1 MFENM
6 RQDHKDELKRLILLA
21 LANFLL
27 AMADHTWT
35 GNSTMSLLIKIGFVV
50 LYILA
55 GKEVIKLAF
64 LGIKNK
70 QPMDENFLM
79 TLATL
84 AAFVIGK
91 YHEAVFVMLF
101 YSFGELFE
109 DIATNSSR
117 ESIKSLMSIVPETSI
132 RIVDGKREEVD
143 IDDIEKGDILE
154 IRDGDK
160 VPVDGKILSGNASL
174 DTSSLTGES
183 LPVQVEEGDDI
194 MSSSIVTDG
203 IIKMEVNKVFDDSIA
218 SKIIDLIEESV
229 ENKSSSEKFIT
240 RFSKIY
246 TPIVVGAAVL
256 LALIPPIF
264 MGGDWNDYL
273 LRAATFLVLSCPCA
287 LVLSVPLSFISGL
300 GLASKNGIL
309 IKGSQ
314 YLESLD
320 DADVL
325 LTDKTGTLTKGEF
338 KIRDIEYFGDF
349 DKEKTLDYIYNLE
362 KTSSHPIAKSI
373 VRDIDRDEDHKIFK
387 ETKNIKGLGLSAVSA
402 DGEEILLG
410 SKKFIGEEGT
420 DDKAV
425 YMSIDG
431 KLAAKISIE
440 DEIKDDSKETIDYLK
455 SFIPNIAI
463 LSGDNEEA
471 VRETAQKLNLT
482 DYHASLMPDD
492 KLDILKSYK
501 DKDYVSVFV
510 GDGINDAPVLKQA
523 SVGVSMGDTA
533 SDIAIESSDILVTN
547 GEFSQMKK
555 LMDIARISVRTVR
568 QNVTFIMAVKIIIL
582 ILGLFGKATMW
593 MAIFGDVGVSIITI
607 LWAMRILN
615 KDI

>member
-1 MFENM
+1 MFKNM
-6 RQDHKDELKRLILLA
+6 REEDKDRLKYLVLLG
-21 LANFLL
+21 LVTFLL
-27 AMADHTWT
+27 SIAEHTWSS
-35 GNSTMSLLIKIGFVV
+35 NIIIKVLFVI

-55 GKEVIKLAF
+55 GKDVIRLAF

-79 TLATL
+79 TLATI
-84 AAFVIGK
+84 AAIVIGQ

-117 ESIKSLMSIVPETSI
+117 ESIKSLMDIVPEMSV
-132 RIVDGKREEVD
+132 RIKEDGSREKVD
-143 IDDIEKGDILE
+143 IDDIEVGDILE
-154 IRDGDK
+154 ITDGDK
-160 VPVDGKILSGNASL
+160 VPVDGVVLSGNASL

-183 LPVQVEEGDDI
+183 LPVEVEEGEEVL
-194 MSSSIVTDG
+194 SSSIVTDG
-203 IIKMEVNKVFDDSIA
+203 IIRMKTTKAFDDSIA

-240 RFSKIY
+240 RFARIY

-256 LALIPPIF
+256 LAVIPPLL
-264 MGGDWNDYL
+264 GGDWRDYL

-309 IKGSQ
+309 IKGSE
-314 YLESLD
+314 YLEALD
-320 DADVL
+320 KAKVL

-338 KIRDIEYFGDF
+338 KIKDIEYYTDY
-349 DKEKTLDYIYNLE
+349 DKEKILDYIYNLE
-362 KTSSHPIAKSI
+362 KTSSHPIARSI
-373 VRDIDRDEDHKIFK
+373 VQGLDRKENHDLFK
-387 ETKNIKGLGLSAVSA
+387 EVKNVKGLGVSAISA

-410 SKKFIGEEGT
+410 SKKFVNHDGV

-425 YMSIDG
+425 YLAIAG
-431 KLAAKISIE
+431 KVSAKISIE
-440 DEIKDDSKETIDYLK
+440 DEVKDQSKETIDSLK
-455 SFIPNIAI
+455 NYYDHLAI
-463 LSGDNEEA
+463 VSGDNEKSVA
-471 VRETAQKLNLT
+471 ETANSLGMSE
-482 DYHASLMPDD
+482 YYASLMPDQ
-492 KLDILKSYK
+492 KMEILKTYK
-501 DKDYVSVFV
+501 DKDMTTVFV

-523 SVGVSMGDTA
+523 DVGISMGETA
-533 SDIAIESSDILVTN
+533 SDLAIESSDIMVTN
-547 GEFSQMKK
+547 GEFSQMQK
-555 LMDIARISVRTVR
+555 LMDIAKLSVRTVR
-568 QNVTFIMAVKIIIL
+568 QNVIFIMAVKLFIL
-582 ILGLFGKATMW
+582 ILGLFGRATMW

-615 KDI
+615 KKI

>member
-1 MFENM
+1 MFKNM
-6 RQDHKDELKRLILLA
+6 REEDKDRLKYLVLLG
-21 LANFLL
+21 LVTFLL
-27 AMADHTWT
+27 SIAEHTWSS
-35 GNSTMSLLIKIGFVV
+35 NIIIKVLFVI

-55 GKEVIKLAF
+55 GKDVIRLAF

-79 TLATL
+79 TLATI
-84 AAFVIGK
+84 AAIVIGQ

-117 ESIKSLMSIVPETSI
+117 ESIKSLMDIVPEMSV
-132 RIVDGKREEVD
+132 RIKEDGSREKVD
-143 IDDIEKGDILE
+143 IDDIEVGDILE
-154 IRDGDK
+154 ITDGDK
-160 VPVDGKILSGNASL
+160 VPVDGVVLSGNASL

-183 LPVQVEEGDDI
+183 LPVEVEEGEEVL
-194 MSSSIVTDG
+194 SSSIVTDG
-203 IIKMEVNKVFDDSIA
+203 IIRMKTTKAFDDSIA

-240 RFSKIY
+240 RFARIY

-256 LALIPPIF
+256 LAVIPPLL
-264 MGGDWNDYL
+264 GGDWRDYL

-309 IKGSQ
+309 IKGSE
-314 YLESLD
+314 YLEALD
-320 DADVL
+320 KAKVL

-338 KIRDIEYFGDF
+338 KIKDIEYYTDY
-349 DKEKTLDYIYNLE
+349 DKEKILDYIYNLE
-362 KTSSHPIAKSI
+362 KTSSHPIARSI
-373 VRDIDRDEDHKIFK
+373 VQGLDRKENHDLFK
-387 ETKNIKGLGLSAVSA
+387 EVKNVKGLGVSAISA

-410 SKKFIGEEGT
+410 SKKFVNHDGV

-425 YMSIDG
+425 YFAIDG
-431 KLAAKISIE
+431 KVSAKISIE
-440 DEIKDDSKETIDYLK
+440 DEVKDQSKETIDSLK
-455 SFIPNIAI
+455 NYYDHLAI
-463 LSGDNEEA
+463 VSGDNEKSVA
-471 VRETAQKLNLT
+471 ETANSLGMSE
-482 DYHASLMPDD
+482 YYASLMPDQ
-492 KLDILKSYK
+492 KMEILKTYK
-501 DKDYVSVFV
+501 DKDMTTVFV

-523 SVGVSMGDTA
+523 DVGISMGETA
-533 SDIAIESSDILVTN
+533 SDLAIESSDIMVTN
-547 GEFSQMKK
+547 GEFSQMQK
-555 LMDIARISVRTVR
+555 LMDIAKLSVRTVR
-568 QNVTFIMAVKIIIL
+568 QNVIFIMAVKLFIL
-582 ILGLFGKATMW
+582 ILGLFGRATMW

-615 KDI
+615 KKI

>member
-1 MFENM
+1 MFKNIREE
-6 RQDHKDELKRLILLA
+6 DKDRLKYLVLLG
-21 LANFLL
+21 LVTFLL
-27 AMADHTWT
+27 SIAEHTWSS
-35 GNSTMSLLIKIGFVV
+35 NIVIKVLFII

-55 GKEVIKLAF
+55 GKDVIRLAF

-79 TLATL
+79 TLATI
-84 AAFVIGK
+84 AAIVIGQ

-117 ESIKSLMSIVPETSI
+117 ESIKSLMDIVPEMSV
-132 RIVDGKREEVD
+132 RIKEDGSREKVD
-143 IDDIEKGDILE
+143 IDDIEVGDILE
-154 IRDGDK
+154 ITDGDK
-160 VPVDGKILSGNASL
+160 VPVDGVVLSGNASL

-183 LPVQVEEGDDI
+183 LPVEVEEGEEVL
-194 MSSSIVTDG
+194 SSSIVTDG
-203 IIKMEVNKVFDDSIA
+203 IIRMKTTKAFDDSIA

-240 RFSKIY
+240 RFARIY

-256 LALIPPIF
+256 LAVIPPLL
-264 MGGDWNDYL
+264 GGDWRDYL

-309 IKGSQ
+309 IKGSE
-314 YLESLD
+314 YLEALD
-320 DADVL
+320 KAKVL

-338 KIRDIEYFGDF
+338 KIKDIEYYTDY
-349 DKEKTLDYIYNLE
+349 DKEKILDYIYNLE
-362 KTSSHPIAKSI
+362 KTSSHPIAMSI
-373 VRDIDRDEDHKIFK
+373 VQGLDRKENHDLFK
-387 ETKNIKGLGLSAVSA
+387 EVKNVKGLGVSAISA

-410 SKKFIGEEGT
+410 SKKFVDHEGD

-425 YMSIDG
+425 YLAIDG
-431 KLAAKISIE
+431 KVSAKISIE
-440 DEIKDDSKETIDYLK
+440 DEVKDQSKETIDSLK
-455 SFIPNIAI
+455 NYYDHLAI
-463 LSGDNEEA
+463 VSGDNEKSVA
-471 VRETAQKLNLT
+471 ETANSLGMSE
-482 DYHASLMPDD
+482 YYASLMPDQ
-492 KLDILKSYK
+492 KMEILKTYK
-501 DKDYVSVFV
+501 DKDMTTVFV

-523 SVGVSMGDTA
+523 DVGISMGETA
-533 SDIAIESSDILVTN
+533 SDLAIESSDIMVTN
-547 GEFSQMKK
+547 GEFSQMQK
-555 LMDIARISVRTVR
+555 LMDIAKLSVRTVR
-568 QNVTFIMAVKIIIL
+568 QNVIFIMAVKLFIL
-582 ILGLFGKATMW
+582 ILGVFGRATMW

-615 KDI
+615 KKI

>member
-1 MFENM
+1 MFKNM
-6 RQDHKDELKRLILLA
+6 REEDKDRLKYLVLLG
-21 LANFLL
+21 LVTFLL
-27 AMADHTWT
+27 SIAEHTWSS
-35 GNSTMSLLIKIGFVV
+35 NIIIKVLFVI

-55 GKEVIKLAF
+55 GKDVIRLAF

-79 TLATL
+79 TLATI
-84 AAFVIGK
+84 AAIVIGQ

-117 ESIKSLMSIVPETSI
+117 ESIKSLMDIVPEMSV
-132 RIVDGKREEVD
+132 RIKEDGSREKVD
-143 IDDIEKGDILE
+143 IDDIEVGDILE
-154 IRDGDK
+154 ITDGDK
-160 VPVDGKILSGNASL
+160 VPVDGVVLSGNASL

-183 LPVQVEEGDDI
+183 LPVEVEEGEEVL
-194 MSSSIVTDG
+194 SSSIVTDG
-203 IIKMEVNKVFDDSIA
+203 IIRMKTTKAFDDSIA

-240 RFSKIY
+240 RFARIY

-256 LALIPPIF
+256 LAVIPPLL
-264 MGGDWNDYL
+264 GGDWRDYL

-309 IKGSQ
+309 IKGSE
-314 YLESLD
+314 YLEALD
-320 DADVL
+320 KAKVL

-338 KIRDIEYFGDF
+338 KIKDIEYYTDY
-349 DKEKTLDYIYNLE
+349 DKEKILDYIYNLE
-362 KTSSHPIAKSI
+362 KTSSHPIARSI
-373 VRDIDRDEDHKIFK
+373 VQGLDRKENHDLFK
-387 ETKNIKGLGLSAVSA
+387 EVKNVKGLGVSAISA

-410 SKKFIGEEGT
+410 SKKFVNHDGV

-425 YMSIDG
+425 YLAIDG
-431 KLAAKISIE
+431 KVSAKISIE
-440 DEIKDDSKETIDYLK
+440 DEVKDQSKETIDSLK
-455 SFIPNIAI
+455 NYYDHLAI
-463 LSGDNEEA
+463 VSGDNEKSVA
-471 VRETAQKLNLT
+471 ETANSLGMSE
-482 DYHASLMPDD
+482 YYASLMPDQ
-492 KLDILKSYK
+492 KMEILKTYK
-501 DKDYVSVFV
+501 DKDMTTVFV

-523 SVGVSMGDTA
+523 DVGISMGETA
-533 SDIAIESSDILVTN
+533 SDLAIESSDIMVTN
-547 GEFSQMKK
+547 GEFSQMQK
-555 LMDIARISVRTVR
+555 LMDIAKLSVRTVR
-568 QNVTFIMAVKIIIL
+568 QNVIFIMAVKLFIL
-582 ILGLFGKATMW
+582 ILGLFGRATMW

-615 KDI
+615 KKI

>member
-1 MFENM
+1 MFKNIREE
-6 RQDHKDELKRLILLA
+6 DKDRLKYLVLLG
-21 LANFLL
+21 LVTFLL
-27 AMADHTWT
+27 SIAEHTWSS
-35 GNSTMSLLIKIGFVV
+35 NIVIKVLFII

-55 GKEVIKLAF
+55 GKDVIRLAF

-79 TLATL
+79 TLATI
-84 AAFVIGK
+84 AAIVIGQ

-117 ESIKSLMSIVPETSI
+117 ESIKSLMDIVPEMSV
-132 RIVDGKREEVD
+132 RIKEDGSREEVD
-143 IDDIEKGDILE
+143 IDDIEVGDILE
-154 IRDGDK
+154 ITDGDK
-160 VPVDGKILSGNASL
+160 VPVDGVVLSGNASL

-183 LPVQVEEGDDI
+183 LPVEVEEGEEVL
-194 MSSSIVTDG
+194 SSSIVTDG
-203 IIKMEVNKVFDDSIA
+203 IIRMKTTKAFDDSIA

-240 RFSKIY
+240 RFARIY

-256 LALIPPIF
+256 LAVVPPLL
-264 MGGDWNDYL
+264 GGDWRDYL

-309 IKGSQ
+309 IKGSE

-320 DADVL
+320 KAKVL

-338 KIRDIEYFGDF
+338 KIKDIAYYTDY
-349 DKEKTLDYIYNLE
+349 DKEKILDYIYNLE
-362 KTSSHPIAKSI
+362 KTSSHPIARSI
-373 VRDIDRDEDHKIFK
+373 VQGLDRKENHDLFK
-387 ETKNIKGLGLSAVSA
+387 EVKNVKGLGVSAISA

-410 SKKFIGEEGT
+410 SKKFVNHDGV

-425 YMSIDG
+425 YLAIDG
-431 KLAAKISIE
+431 KVSAKISIE
-440 DEIKDDSKETIDYLK
+440 DEVKDQSKETIDSLK
-455 SFIPNIAI
+455 NYYDHLAI
-463 LSGDNEEA
+463 VSGDNEKSVA
-471 VRETAQKLNLT
+471 ETANSLGMSE
-482 DYHASLMPDD
+482 YYASLMPDQ
-492 KLDILKSYK
+492 KMEILKTYK
-501 DKDYVSVFV
+501 DKDMTTVFV

-523 SVGVSMGDTA
+523 DVGISMGETA
-533 SDIAIESSDILVTN
+533 SDLAIESSDIMVTN
-547 GEFSQMKK
+547 GEFSQMQK
-555 LMDIARISVRTVR
+555 LMDIAKLSVRTVR
-568 QNVTFIMAVKIIIL
+568 QNVIFIMAVKLFIL
-582 ILGLFGKATMW
+582 ILGLFGRATMW

-615 KDI
+615 KKI

>member
-1 MFENM
+1 MFKNM
-6 RQDHKDELKRLILLA
+6 REEDKDRLKYLVLLG
-21 LANFLL
+21 LVTFLL
-27 AMADHTWT
+27 SIAEHTWSS
-35 GNSTMSLLIKIGFVV
+35 NIIIKVLFVI

-55 GKEVIKLAF
+55 GKDVIRLAF

-79 TLATL
+79 TLATI
-84 AAFVIGK
+84 AAIVIGQ

-117 ESIKSLMSIVPETSI
+117 ESIKSLMDIVPEMSV
-132 RIVDGKREEVD
+132 RIKEDGSREEVD
-143 IDDIEKGDILE
+143 IDDIEVGDILE
-154 IRDGDK
+154 ITDGDK
-160 VPVDGKILSGNASL
+160 VPVDGVVLSGNASL

-183 LPVQVEEGDDI
+183 LPVEVEEGEEVL
-194 MSSSIVTDG
+194 SSSIVTDG
-203 IIKMEVNKVFDDSIA
+203 IIRMKTTKAFDDSIA

-240 RFSKIY
+240 RFARIY

-256 LALIPPIF
+256 LAVVPPLL
-264 MGGDWNDYL
+264 GGDWRDYL

-309 IKGSQ
+309 IKGSE

-320 DADVL
+320 KAKVL

-338 KIRDIEYFGDF
+338 KIKDIAYYTDY
-349 DKEKTLDYIYNLE
+349 DKEKILDYIYNLE
-362 KTSSHPIAKSI
+362 KTSSHPIARSI
-373 VRDIDRDEDHKIFK
+373 VQGLNRKENHDLFK
-387 ETKNIKGLGLSAVSA
+387 EVKNVKGLGVSAISA

-410 SKKFIGEEGT
+410 SKKFVNHEGE

-425 YMSIDG
+425 YLAIAG
-431 KLAAKISIE
+431 KVSAKISIE
-440 DEIKDDSKETIDYLK
+440 DEVKDQSKETIDFLK
-455 SFIPNIAI
+455 NYYDHLAI
-463 LSGDNEEA
+463 VSGDNEKSVA
-471 VRETAQKLNLT
+471 ETANSLGMSE
-482 DYHASLMPDD
+482 YYASLMPDQ
-492 KLDILKSYK
+492 KMEILKSYK
-501 DKDYVSVFV
+501 DKDMTTVFV

-523 SVGVSMGDTA
+523 DVGISMGETA
-533 SDIAIESSDILVTN
+533 SDLAIESSDIMVTN
-547 GEFSQMKK
+547 GEFSQMQK
-555 LMDIARISVRTVR
+555 LMEIAKLSVRTVR
-568 QNVTFIMAVKIIIL
+568 QNVIFIMAVKLFIL
-582 ILGLFGKATMW
+582 ILGLFGRATMW

-615 KDI
+615 KKI

>member
-1 MFENM
+1 MFKNIREE
-6 RQDHKDELKRLILLA
+6 DKDRLKYLVLLG
-21 LANFLL
+21 LVTFLL
-27 AMADHTWT
+27 SIAEHTWSS
-35 GNSTMSLLIKIGFVV
+35 NIVIKVLFII

-55 GKEVIKLAF
+55 GKDVIRLAF

-79 TLATL
+79 TLATI
-84 AAFVIGK
+84 AAIVIGQ

-117 ESIKSLMSIVPETSI
+117 ESIKSLMDIVPEMSV
-132 RIVDGKREEVD
+132 RIKEDGSREKVD
-143 IDDIEKGDILE
+143 IDDIEVGDILE
-154 IRDGDK
+154 ITDGDK
-160 VPVDGKILSGNASL
+160 VPVDGVVLSGNASL

-183 LPVQVEEGDDI
+183 LPVEVEEGEEVL
-194 MSSSIVTDG
+194 SSSIVTDG
-203 IIKMEVNKVFDDSIA
+203 IIRMKTTKAFDDSIA

-240 RFSKIY
+240 RFARIY

-256 LALIPPIF
+256 LAVIPPLL
-264 MGGDWNDYL
+264 GGDWRDYL

-309 IKGSQ
+309 IKGSE
-314 YLESLD
+314 YLEALD
-320 DADVL
+320 KAKVL

-338 KIRDIEYFGDF
+338 KIKDIEYYTDY
-349 DKEKTLDYIYNLE
+349 DKEKILDYIYNLE
-362 KTSSHPIAKSI
+362 KTSSHPIAMSI
-373 VRDIDRDEDHKIFK
+373 VQGLDRKENHDLFK
-387 ETKNIKGLGLSAVSA
+387 EVKNVKGLGVSAISA

-410 SKKFIGEEGT
+410 SKKFVDHEGD

-425 YMSIDG
+425 YLAIDG
-431 KLAAKISIE
+431 KVSAKISIE
-440 DEIKDDSKETIDYLK
+440 DEVKDQSKETIDSLK
-455 SFIPNIAI
+455 NYYDHLAI
-463 LSGDNEEA
+463 VSGDNEKSVA
-471 VRETAQKLNLT
+471 ETANSLGMSE
-482 DYHASLMPDD
+482 YYASLMPDQ
-492 KLDILKSYK
+492 KMEILKTYK
-501 DKDYVSVFV
+501 DKDMTTVFV

-523 SVGVSMGDTA
+523 DVGISMGETA
-533 SDIAIESSDILVTN
+533 SDLAIESSDIMVTN
-547 GEFSQMKK
+547 GEFSQMQK
-555 LMDIARISVRTVR
+555 LMDIAKLSVRTVR
-568 QNVTFIMAVKIIIL
+568 QNVIFIMAVKLFIL
-582 ILGLFGKATMW
+582 ILGLFGRATMW

-615 KDI
+615 KKI